1 MELLE
6 AIYTRRSIRQYR
18 PEPVSAEAVR
28 TLLGAAM
35 MAPSAGN
42 VQPWQFV
49 VVTDPEKMNQVK
61 DIHPYV
67 GMAAAQSWTQKP
79 GNFSRLKS
87 PQTRIPR
94 GAWAAMPTYG

>member
-6 AIYTRRSIRQYR
+6 AIHTRRSIRQYR
-18 PEPVSAEAVR
+18 GQPVPAEVVR

-49 VVTDPEKMNQVK
+49 VVTDADLMNQVK
-61 DIHPYV
+61 DVHPYV
-67 GMAAAQSWTQKP
+67 GMAGQAPLGLGLLSGDAEPAAGGP
-79 GNFSRLKS
+79 
-87 PQTRIPR
+87 
-94 GAWAAMPTYG
+94 